1 MDKWNMCPHCD
12 YKSPW
17 IQKWQ
22 AHIDAKHPEHGE
34 QKYFCD
40 HCPKSFI
47 FEGSLRRHMEKVR
60 AKVNKPKKRKLQL
73 PCDYCEKVLKSYH
86 LAKVHYRNHH
96 PGRPIIAS
104 GHANYNCSNCANRF
118 FTADDLEAH
127 LNVEHGIDT
136 KKNYCKD
143 CKQPLKDQEHT
154 CHFHFA
160 NKEKKKHVPFKC
172 LICRKEFATK
182 NTMKRHMEQIHEG
195 KTYPCDQ
202 CTRTF
207 TAPNSLK
214 NHILIVHEKRFDY
227 ECQHCGKKWA
237 TKGLLQDHITQS
249 HTSQVICNIC
259 NKQISNPIMLR
270 RHKVFVHN
278 EREGALFCELCPK
291 SVFFS
296 ESTFEKHARD
306 KH

>member
-1 MDKWNMCPHCD
+1 MKCCIHCD
-12 YKSPW
+12 HQT
-17 IQKWQ
+17 QKWANLQ
-22 AHIDAKHPEHGE
+22 RHIDAKHPEHGE

-136 KKNYCKD
+136 KKNYCN
-143 CKQPLKDQEHT
+143 L
-154 CHFHFA
+154 
-160 NKEKKKHVPFKC
+160 
-172 LICRKEFATK
+172 
-182 NTMKRHMEQIHEG
+182 
-195 KTYPCDQ
+195 
-202 CTRTF
+202 
-207 TAPNSLK
+207 
-214 NHILIVHEKRFDY
+214 
-227 ECQHCGKKWA
+227 
-237 TKGLLQDHITQS
+237 
-249 HTSQVICNIC
+249 CN
-259 NKQISNPIMLR
+259 N
-270 RHKVFVHN
+270 
-278 EREGALFCELCPK
+278 
-291 SVFFS
+291 FS
-296 ESTFEKHARD
+296 
-306 KH
+306 